1 MRTTPALRTLAV
13 ALFTGGVITVAV
25 AGTSA
30 AAVPSAHTSG
40 GGGSDSPIWGTV
52 VSRGDLNVRQ
62 QPNANSSLVD
72 RLSPGSQDRVLCAVQ
87 GQSIFGITDWYWLV
101 GAQGWA
107 SAAFVDTGRQWVPS
121 CQDPCPGWKDGAWD
135 DDNWKNGDNSWNNGS
150 NRNSGWNN
158 GDSDWSSS
166 SSSSSGSWSF
176 SVSGSWSFSASGSSS
191 SSWDWIPGGR

>member
-1 MRTTPALRTLAV
+1 MRSTPAQRTFAA
-13 ALFTGGVITVAV
+13 ALLTGGFLTVAM

-62 QPNANSSLVD
+62 QPTANSSLVD

-87 GQSIFGITDWYWLV
+87 GQSVFGNTDWFWLV

-121 CQDPCPGWKDGAWD
+121 CQDPCPDWKDGAWD
-135 DDNWKNGDNSWNNGS
+135 DDNWKNGDNSWNNS
-150 NRNSGWNN
+150 NRDSGWNN

-166 SSSSSGSWSF
+166 SAGSGSWSF
-176 SVSGSWSFSASGSSS
+176 SVSGSWSFSASGSTS